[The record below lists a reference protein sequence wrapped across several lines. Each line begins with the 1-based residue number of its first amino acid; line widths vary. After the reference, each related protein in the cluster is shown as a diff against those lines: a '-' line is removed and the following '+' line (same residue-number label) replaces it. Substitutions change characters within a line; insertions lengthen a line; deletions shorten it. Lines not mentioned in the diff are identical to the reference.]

1 MRDVRALRV
10 AHQGPHA
17 ARGSQFVARGIAG
30 ALKAVGAGAS
40 YREAAFV
47 ARERAQ
53 RMRIDPSTGEI
64 RWTRHGSLVMDW
76 VEMFAPVVFEPY
88 RRSDWPATGSLLL
101 DDVPFRIAQPNG
113 GTTRIAFRVFCA
125 MGYEDGHPRI
135 WRLQAFPSK
144 SRPDWETFLRGLDG
158 SPTRVVCDSDSGL
171 TAAVRAVFPDADLY
185 LCEWHLKHALD
196 RLLKKLCADEPDRRI
211 DFELLRGRLDAAF
224 AARRSGG
231 RLRPTRTPSVRAA
244 SATGCTP
251 RERCSRRSSLAAVCR
266 PTGLPGRR

>member
-1 MRDVRALRV
+1 MCERSVS
-10 AHQGPHA
+10 AHEGPHA
-17 ARGSQFVARGIAG
+17 AREYQFVARGIAG

-76 VEMFAPVVFEPY
+76 VEIFAPVVFEPY

-125 MGYEDGHPRI
+125 MGYTTATQE
-135 WRLQAFPSK
+135 
-144 SRPDWETFLRGLDG
+144 RGG
-158 SPTRVVCDSDSGL
+158 CR
-171 TAAVRAVFPDADLY
+171 
-185 LCEWHLKHALD
+185 
-196 RLLKKLCADEPDRRI
+196 
-211 DFELLRGRLDAAF
+211 
-224 AARRSGG
+224 
-231 RLRPTRTPSVRAA
+231 RLRRNHGAIGRCSCAG
-244 SATGCTP
+244 SAT
-251 RERCSRRSSLAAVCR
+251 RRPAWSATATS
-266 PTGLPGRR
+266 G